1 MREPLAAL
9 TCSAE
14 DLREGSIDVDGHL
27 DRTRSIRY
35 LGRAQRQP
43 DGTWRCL
50 ADVHGALCL
59 VEVTIQLP
67 TFGTLPGERGYD
79 VPCGVCV
86 CCVKRQNEQ
95 MKERP

>member
-1 MREPLAAL
+1 MRNL
-9 TCSAE
+9 TATAE
-14 DLREGSIDVDGHL
+14 ELNEGSVDVDGYL
-27 DRTRSIRY
+27 DVTGSIRY
-35 LGRAQRQP
+35 IGRARRQE

-59 VEVTIQLP
+59 VEVTIRLP

-86 CCVKRQNEQ
+86 CCRKRQESAS
-95 MKERP
+95 